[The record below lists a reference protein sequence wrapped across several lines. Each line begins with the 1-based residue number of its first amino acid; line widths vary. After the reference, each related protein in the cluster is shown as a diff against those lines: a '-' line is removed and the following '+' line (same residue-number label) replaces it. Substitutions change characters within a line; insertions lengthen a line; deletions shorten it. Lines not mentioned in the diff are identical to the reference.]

1 MRQIAK
7 PTLRH
12 ERGML
17 RHLTAIALLWALAGA
32 TADFAQAQPVGGM
45 GGMDGMA
52 GKDAAA
58 MPHGSQRAAHHAQGG
73 PGDRMMSERLL
84 DAVAASDEQK
94 IRVRDILK
102 VSRDEQRSQHEA
114 GRALHQQMM
123 QLLAA
128 PQIDAAAAEALRQ
141 QQLARHDAGSKRR
154 LQAMLDVQAVLTP
167 EQRAKMAM
175 QMKSRQDMMERH
187 QRERPSM
194 PMPAPRS

>member
-12 ERGML
+12 ERGTL
-17 RHLTAIALLWALAGA
+17 RHLTAIALVLALAGA
-32 TADFAQAQPVGGM
+32 TADVAQAQTMGGM
-45 GGMDGMA
+45 GGMGS
-52 GKDAAA
+52 KDAAA
-58 MPHGSQRAAHHAQGG
+58 MPHGSQRAAHHPQGG
-73 PGDRMMSERLL
+73 LGDGMMSERLL
-84 DAVAASDEQK
+84 DAVGASDEQK
-94 IRVRDILK
+94 SRVRDILK
-102 VSRDEQRSQHEA
+102 ASRDEQRSQHEA

-141 QQLARHDAGSKRR
+141 QQLARHDAASKRR

-167 EQRAKMAM
+167 EQRVKLAA
-175 QMKSRQDMMERH
+175 QMKTRQDMMERH

-194 PMPAPRS
+194 PTSAPRS